1 MKALIDVII
10 PSFDNYQ
17 MLAACLSSFLGS
29 IDVASRDMLN
39 IIVVNNG
46 NPEMKEG
53 FPKMECV
60 TIHNAGKNLGWEGG
74 LKFGLQYAKA
84 PFVIF
89 ANDDIRILQGNKR
102 WFCDMLATFND
113 PAVGAA
119 GPCSNFVMG
128 QQNIFFDSFQT
139 MLETKYLIGFFF
151 MLRREAL
158 EKAGGVDDTLPG
170 GDDIDLSIRLRDAG
184 YKLVCRRDVFV
195 FHHGAQTGERVHA
208 GYWNSLDQQERTNF
222 AIIKKHGMLKFWE
235 TIVVGWMEQ
244 KEHRPGLTCEDVEGD
259 LCRRHVEGSSVLEL
273 GCGGIKT
280 VPNAVAIDLHKTGS
294 HVAFVT
300 EGKDISVADL
310 VGDASLAL
318 PVPDGSQDTIIARH
332 LLEHCQDTVGTLS
345 AWNRALKK
353 NGKLIIAVP
362 NNALG
367 NTIIMNPEHIVSFV
381 PSSLRN
387 AAACAGFGLAHLYPA
402 VNGVSFVAIFEK
414 IDAPHWGITDPKETL
429 FPAAA
434 RREVELEEL
443 VA

>member
-1 MKALIDVII
+1 MKAFIDIII
-10 PSFDNYQ
+10 PTFDNYQ
-17 MLAACLSSFLGS
+17 MLSACLSSFLGS
-29 IDVASRDMLN
+29 IDTTSRDMLN

-46 NPEMKEG
+46 KPEMKEG
-53 FPKMECV
+53 FPEMEGV
-60 TIHNAGKNLGWEGG
+60 TIYNAGANLGWEGG

-89 ANDDIRILQGNKR
+89 ANDDIRLLQGHKQWVWN
-102 WFCDMLATFND
+102 MLSTFND

-128 QQNIFFDSFQT
+128 QQNIFYDSNKT
-139 MLETKYLIGFFF
+139 LLETKYLIGFFL

-195 FHHGAQTGERVHA
+195 YHHGAQTGNRVHE
-208 GYWNSLDQQERTNF
+208 GYWNSHAQQEKTNF
-222 AIIKKHGMLKFWE
+222 AIIRKHGMLKFWE
-235 TIVVGWMEQ
+235 TVVIGWMEQ
-244 KEHRPGLTCEDVEGD
+244 REHRFLGWAQEDVEGD
-259 LCRRHVEGSSVLEL
+259 LCRRHIEGEAVLEL
-273 GCGGIKT
+273 GCGGTKT
-280 VPNAVAIDLHKTGS
+280 VPNAVAIDLRRAGA
-294 HVAFVT
+294 HVSYVT

-318 PVPDGSQDTIIARH
+318 PVVDGSQDTIIARH

-367 NTIIMNPEHIVSFV
+367 NTIIMNPEHVVSFV

-387 AAACAGFGLAHLYPA
+387 AAACAGLALSHLYTE
-402 VNGVSFVAIFEK
+402 VNGVSFVAVFEK
-414 IDAPHWGITDPKETL
+414 IEAPHWGVHDPKATL
-429 FPAAA
+429 FPEAA
-434 RREVELEEL
+434 RREEEL
-443 VA
+443 AAA